1 MGAGS
6 VAANVREPQI
16 KGDQKSTLPPHVYP
30 QFGIYNARQI
40 LIKHPVRVV
49 PLTLEKRD
57 VWTAQVLVELDP
69 HFADALSG
77 NNSSS
82 LVSSAA

>member
-1 MGAGS
+1 
-6 VAANVREPQI
+6 VDPKFCV
-16 KGDQKSTLPPHVYP
+16 D
-30 QFGIYNARQI
+30 NARQT
-40 LIKHPVRVV
+40 LIKHSIRIITV
-49 PLTLEKRD
+49 TLEKRD
-57 VWTAQVLVELDP
+57 MGTAQILVEFDY

>member
-1 MGAGS
+1 MRAGS
-6 VAANVREPQI
+6 VAANVRESQI
-16 KGDQKSTLPPHVYP
+16 KSDQKSTLPLHVYP
-30 QFGIYNARQI
+30 KLGIDNPRQI
-40 LIKHPVRVV
+40 LIKHSIRIITV
-49 PLTLEKRD
+49 TLEKRD
-57 VWTAQVLVELDP
+57 VGTAQVLVEFDY

>member
-1 MGAGS
+1 M
-6 VAANVREPQI
+6 
-16 KGDQKSTLPPHVYP
+16 YP
-30 QFGIYNARQI
+30 KLGIDNARQL
-40 LIKHPVRVV
+40 LIKHSIRIITV
-49 PLTLEKRD
+49 TLEKRD
-57 VWTAQVLVELDP
+57 VGTTQVLVQFDY

>member
-1 MGAGS
+1 MRARS
-6 VAANVREPQI
+6 VAANVCESQI
-16 KGDQKSTLPPHVYP
+16 KSDQKSTLSLHVYP
-30 QFGIYNARQI
+30 KFGIDNARQT
-40 LIKHPVRVV
+40 LIKHSICIIAV
-49 PLTLEKRD
+49 TLEKRD
-57 VWTAQVLVELDP
+57 MGTAQVLVQFDP